1 MEMTVKEWK
10 GEGNKNKYIKC
21 LVHEVVKGIIGK
33 NKVRKE
39 NR

>member
-10 GEGNKNKYIKC
+10 REGNKHKYIKV
-21 LVHEVVKGIIGK
+21 LVHEVAKCTIGK